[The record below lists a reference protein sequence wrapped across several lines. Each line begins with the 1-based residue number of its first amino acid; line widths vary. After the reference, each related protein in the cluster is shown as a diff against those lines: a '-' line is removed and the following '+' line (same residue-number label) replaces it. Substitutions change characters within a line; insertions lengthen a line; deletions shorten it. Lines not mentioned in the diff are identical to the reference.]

1 MRIGVHFVVF
11 QIPMLWNCPWVS
23 ESSLLK
29 VKAIVLSENGEREKA
44 YDPMKSPLTM
54 VGLWNQVSEQDN
66 VLFTILTGQFGW
78 HILGISADSMT
89 ATCTPSTNPHLQLQ
103 MVHNFFPVFITALG
117 GGGKWRFHSQAALVR
132 WVFSPV
138 ELQYIPKTNLQ
149 NYIYS
154 MLANRVSRIR
164 LHKHYLA
171 ESHLWYT
178 AYH

>member
-1 MRIGVHFVVF
+1 
-11 QIPMLWNCPWVS
+11 
-23 ESSLLK
+23 
-29 VKAIVLSENGEREKA
+29 
-44 YDPMKSPLTM
+44 MKCPLTM
-54 VGLWNQVSEQDN
+54 VGLWNPVSEQDN

-138 ELQYIPKTNLQ
+138 ELQYNQKTNLQ
-149 NYIYS
+149 NYTYS
-154 MLANRVSRIR
+154 MLANRVSRII
-164 LHKHYLA
+164 LHKHYVA
-171 ESHLWYT
+171 KSHLWYI
-178 AYH
+178 AYHWSLKIVNEGTLSF